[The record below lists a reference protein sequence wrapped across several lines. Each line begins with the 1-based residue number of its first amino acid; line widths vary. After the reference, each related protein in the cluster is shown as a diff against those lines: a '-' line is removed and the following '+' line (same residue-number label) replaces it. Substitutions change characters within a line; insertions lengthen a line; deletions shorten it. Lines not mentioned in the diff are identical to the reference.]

1 MLLSFRKK
9 QWLSPENSANVA
21 VLWKCGLIAII
32 TPLVCAMFA
41 ILTLAKILSSC
52 LFQRRKHES
61 SKNPDRGLA
70 LPALY
75 DPAHRIYY
83 SERDTLPRGLRD
95 QISVQMEGQEWS
107 RGLRKGKTLH

>member
-1 MLLSFRKK
+1 MQRKK

-32 TPLVCAMFA
+32 TPLVCAMFV

-52 LFQRRKHES
+52 LFQRRKNES
-61 SKNPDRGLA
+61 SKDPDRGQA
-70 LPALY
+70 LPGLY

-83 SERDTLPRGLRD
+83 TERHPLPRGLRD
-95 QISVQMEGQEWS
+95 KISVQVEGQEWN